1 MNERYRLW
9 RHGREL
15 EPATQIELID
25 RHAHGQLEGVLA
37 RPETGG
43 GWKPAVDLFAERRPA
58 RTANSGRWTAT
69 GLITTAVLALFGMV
83 ANSGND
89 LPVRF
94 QIVVAIA
101 AFLFVPV
108 ILASR
113 RRPRLPRYTQ

>member
-37 RPETGG
+37 RPESGG
-43 GWKPAVDLFAERRPA
+43 GWEPAVDLFMDRRPA

-69 GLITTAVLALFGMV
+69 VLITTAVLAF
-83 ANSGND
+83 
-89 LPVRF
+89 
-94 QIVVAIA
+94 I
-101 AFLFVPV
+101 FVF
-108 ILASR
+108 AH
-113 RRPRLPRYTQ
+113 